1 YRLYAAS
8 AILNQEDSDAKPG
21 ASATQLPE
29 TSFPGFEGAGT
40 FSQAEIDWEE
50 FDSVVYNLEK
60 IEEFLHN

>member
-1 YRLYAAS
+1 MRQEKF
-8 AILNQEDSDAKPG
+8 LNKEDREAKAG
-21 ASATQLPE
+21 ASAPQLPE

-40 FSQAEIDWEE
+40 FSQPEIDWEE